1 MDPDTNFCPVE
12 IKGPKLTF
20 RMFLTAF
27 MALSMV
33 VLSLLSTPSVQSSA
47 ASAWPMFHGNAQHTG
62 LSIFPGPTVPFLR
75 WKFQTGGPVY
85 SPPAVGRGRI
95 YVGSYDGNLY
105 ALNLQGVLL
114 WKFQTPSPIITTP
127 AIGSDGTIYL
137 ASHIRCIEPPCYG
150 VLYAINPGGRMIWN
164 LTILALQGP
173 ALSSPTIGPDGTIYT
188 SQLGF
193 RTYAVNPD
201 GTVKWQLTTNGEVF
215 DSPAVA
221 PDGTLYVGVDD
232 PDTSESCD
240 QCLLALNSDGT
251 VRWSAIP
258 KRAGFS
264 WPAIGSDGT
273 VYINGYAINPD
284 GTVKWQNPGTFGSP
298 SIGPDGAIYG
308 AREDIVNSI
317 NPDGVLRWQFP
328 IERPSGSG
336 NPCCFY
342 GIVGLSSMAIGSNGI
357 LYFGVG
363 VEGFCSCAPVPSGY
377 GNASLYAV
385 APNGTLAWKFVIHP
399 TVTCATFDCPLVLL
413 SDPAIGSDGT
423 IYIGSGDGNL
433 YAIG

>member
-1 MDPDTNFCPVE
+1 
-12 IKGPKLTF
+12 
-20 RMFLTAF
+20 
-27 MALSMV
+27 
-33 VLSLLSTPSVQSSA
+33 
-47 ASAWPMFHGNAQHTG
+47 MFHGNAQHTG
-62 LSIFPGPTVPFLR
+62 LSPFPGPTVPFLR
-75 WKFQTGGPVY
+75 WTFQTGGPVDA
-85 SPPAVGRGRI
+85 SPAVGHGRI
-95 YVGSYDGNLY
+95 YVTSEDGNLY
-105 ALNLQGVLL
+105 ALNMQGQLL
-114 WKFQTPSPIITTP
+114 WKFQTPSPITTTP

-173 ALSSPTIGPDGTIYT
+173 ALSSPTIGHDGTIYT

-193 RTYAVNPD
+193 RTYAVKPD

-232 PDTSESCD
+232 PDPSEWCD

-251 VRWSAIP
+251 VRWGAIP

-264 WPAIGSDGT
+264 WPAVGSDGT
-273 VYINGYAINPD
+273 VYINGYAVNPD
-284 GTVKWQNPGTFGSP
+284 GTVKWHNPGDYPLFHSP
-298 SIGPDGAIYG
+298 SIGSDGTIYG
-308 AREDIVNSI
+308 SGYEGHEGLYALNR
-317 NPDGVLRWQFP
+317 DGTLRWQFP
-328 IERPSGSG
+328 IEGPSGSG
-336 NPCCFY
+336 NLCCFY
-342 GIVGLSSMAIGSNGI
+342 GIVGLSSVAIGSNGF
-357 LYFGVG
+357 LYLGVG

-399 TVTCATFDCPLVLL
+399 TVTCADFICPIVLL
-413 SDPAIGSDGT
+413 SDPAIGSNGT